1 MMADSNA
8 QTTMNV
14 LVVEDDSVDAEG
26 IRRSLRK
33 SNSNHL
39 VEFAAN
45 GVEALNRLKG
55 TPGNSPLQRPFV
67 ILLDL
72 NMPLMDGHTFLNF
85 LRDDPAISDSIVIV
99 LTTSSSDRDRQMAYA
114 RNVAAYI
121 LKSDVGA
128 NHSNVIRLLDCYD
141 EFVQMP
147 MPIPGID
154 LH

>member
-1 MMADSNA
+1 MADGNA

-14 LVVEDDSVDAEG
+14 LVVEDDFVDAEG

-33 SNSNHL
+33 SNSKHI

-72 NMPLMDGHTFLNF
+72 NMPLMDGHTFLNC
-85 LRDDPAISDSIVIV
+85 LRNDPALSDSIVIV

-147 MPIPGID
+147 MPITGID
-154 LH
+154 PH